1 MYNKQVEQAL
11 DILSQVVDISTAS
24 GVFKKAKD
32 VTLVVASL
40 QILSDVLGG
49 KVLPE
54 DKIEPEL
61 EKETE

>member
-1 MYNKQVEQAL
+1 MDNKQVEQAL

-40 QILSDVLGG
+40 QILSNALGI
-49 KVLPE
+49 KLPE
-54 DKIEPEL
+54 NKVEPEL
-61 EKETE
+61 EKETK